1 MPKLSRPRYGS
12 LQFWPRKRASRFLP
26 SVNWSVVPGNN
37 LLGFIAYKAGMA
49 TAIIKDNTPKSMTLG
64 KKLAVPVTILEVPP
78 MKIYSVRFYKQGNVF
93 KEIVFS
99 NDRELKRIVKTA
111 KNIGNAAALD
121 EVKDFDDIR
130 VVLYSIVK
138 ESGLKKTPDIIEVGI
153 GGKEN
158 LAAVKNLIGK
168 EIKLGD
174 FFKVDLVD
182 VRGLTKGKGLSGPVD
197 RFGIG
202 LKQHKSEKGVRKPGS
217 LGPWHPARVTF
228 RVPLSGQ
235 LGMFTRL
242 QYNLKVLGHGDVKN
256 NKILEGKQLK
266 NYGSLKTN
274 YIILHGSVQGP
285 AKRQLIV
292 TNAMRPTKKQI
303 AEKYELLEVSK

>member
-1 MPKLSRPRYGS
+1 MSKLSRPRYGS

-26 SVNWSVVPGNN
+26 SVNWGVVPGNN
-37 LLGFIAYKAGMA
+37 VLGFIAYKAGMA
-49 TAIIKDNTPKSMTLG
+49 TAIVKDNTPKSMTLG
-64 KKLAVPVTILEVPP
+64 KKLAIPVTILEVPP
-78 MKIYSVRFYKQGNVF
+78 MKVYSVRFYKDGNVF

-99 NDRELKRIVKTA
+99 NDRELKRVVKTA
-111 KNIGNAAALD
+111 KNVGNTSALD
-121 EVKDFDDIR
+121 EVKEFDDVRFI
-130 VVLYSIVK
+130 LYSLVK
-138 ESGLKKTPDIIEVGI
+138 ESGVKKTPDIIEVGV
-153 GGKEN
+153 GGKEK
-158 LAAVKNLIGK
+158 LSIVKSLIGK
-168 EIKLGD
+168 EIKLQD
-174 FFKVDLVD
+174 FFKGDLVD
-182 VRGLTKGKGLSGPVD
+182 VRGLTRGKGLSGPVT
-197 RFGIG
+197 RFGIS

-235 LGMFTRL
+235 LGMFTRIH
-242 QYNLKVLGHGDVKN
+242 YNLKVLGVGDAKA
-256 NKILEGKQLK
+256 NKLLEGKQFK
-266 NYGSLKTN
+266 NYGYLNTN